1 MLTSEHVCTVEATNP
16 LQLKHEGDIVLEIPA
31 RQPKWAPSMKEAEP
45 NRVDYRGC
53 FDGRCQFKVASG
65 GYLLFDHEG

>member
-1 MLTSEHVCTVEATNP
+1 MLTSDHVCTVEATNP

-31 RQPKWAPSMKEAEP
+31 HQSKWAPSMKEVEP

-53 FDGRCQFKVASG
+53 FDGRCQRKVALG